1 MISWLYSVPE
11 IWLEM
16 LAAVLLAALM
26 TFLPRVVRRIPALA
40 SNETNSDFVLRIQGT
55 LFTMTSLVLAFTL
68 VQADN
73 NFRRVDALVSAEASQ
88 IDRLDR
94 LLARYGD
101 ATAIAVRTHLRTYVR
116 SIIEDDWPAMLRDS
130 ESEKTRQ
137 AFSPVSRGVLALN
150 PSPGRQTEIY
160 SEMLR
165 TFDAVAESRASRL
178 NAVSMRLPTM
188 YWGIVLFST
197 LMLVVVSSTILP
209 SPFRSIVLGCQMA
222 VLGGL
227 IGFVFITDQPFLG
240 ETAVDTAD
248 YVRILRHIDA
258 RNP

>member
-1 MISWLYSVPE
+1 MINWLYSVPE
-11 IWLEM
+11 IWLAV
-16 LAAVLLAALM
+16 LAAALLAALM

-40 SNETNSDFVLRIQGT
+40 PSDVNSDFVLRIQGT

-68 VQADN
+68 VQADS

-101 ATAIAVRTHLRTYVR
+101 ATATDVRVHLRTYLR

-137 AFSPVSRGVLALN
+137 AFAPVSRGVLALN

-165 TFDAVAESRASRL
+165 TFDAVAESRDVRL
-178 NAVSMRLPTM
+178 NAISMRLPTM
-188 YWGIVLFST
+188 YWVIVLFSA
-197 LMLVVVSSTILP
+197 LMLIFVSSTILS
-209 SPFRSIVLGCQMA
+209 SPFRSIILGCQMA
-222 VLGGL
+222 VVGGL

-240 ETAVDTAD
+240 ETAVDTTDHMRA
-248 YVRILRHIDA
+248 LRYIEA